1 MFIDEL
7 AKIQDRKFS
16 DIHLHEGEPA
26 RWRTG
31 AGEIETI
38 DGLSPIT
45 KSDFESILT
54 QADQTSME
62 QGDAA
67 TAGEVLKKDQGQTD
81 FASTINGVRYRVSMY
96 WHSTR
101 KLGIAMR
108 KIEEHIPDLSTLGL
122 PDRIYDII
130 DRKAGLVLVTGE
142 TNSGKSTTLAAIVK
156 HLAQKKIH
164 IVTIED
170 PVEYK
175 HKSVEGGAL
184 VTQREVGLTRDT
196 QSFDGALRSAL
207 REDPD
212 VILVGEIRDSISA
225 EIAMKAADTG
235 HLVLASLHTR
245 SAPRTVE
252 RLRNM
257 FPKEQENAVLQQF
270 SDACIM
276 VLCQALLPSADRT
289 KRVLAYEIMTN
300 NQAITNNIANNKINQ
315 ILRDMEDA
323 RKEGMTTLNK
333 CLESLVMR
341 GEITAE
347 TARHASYVPKELKV

>member
-7 AKIQDRKFS
+7 RTVQDRKFS
-16 DIHLHEGEPA
+16 DIHLHEGEKP

-31 AGEIETI
+31 AGEIEVMEGI
-38 DGLSPIT
+38 PPIT
-45 KSDFESILT
+45 RKDFEDILT
-54 QADQTSME
+54 QADQSSME
-62 QGDAA
+62 HNDAP
-67 TAGEVLKKDQGQTD
+67 TVWELLKKDAGQTD
-81 FASTINGVRYRVSMY
+81 YASTINGIRYRVSMY
-96 WHSTR
+96 WHGTR

-108 KIEEHIPDLSTLGL
+108 KIEEIVPDLGTLGL
-122 PDRIYDII
+122 PERIYDII

-142 TNSGKSTTLAAIVK
+142 TNSGKSTTLAAMVK
-156 HLAQKKIH
+156 HMAKKKIH
-164 IVTIED
+164 MISIED

-175 HKSVEGGAL
+175 HMSIEGGAL
-184 VTQREVGLTRDT
+184 ITQREVGPARDT
-196 QSFDGALRSAL
+196 QSFDEALRAAL

-212 VILVGEIRDSISA
+212 VILVGEIRDRVSA

-270 SDACIM
+270 SDASIM

-300 NQAITNNIANNKINQ
+300 NQAIASNIAKNNIGQ

-333 CLESLVMR
+333 CLENLVAN

-347 TARHASYVPKELKV
+347 TARHASYLPKELKV